1 MEEKESEYAGLAQQN
16 GSRPAFLSSLPE
28 NTLGESHEGM
38 PKTDPFDL
46 GPQNRLT
53 ISPKNLMM

>member
-1 MEEKESEYAGLAQQN
+1 MLVW
-16 GSRPAFLSSLPE
+16 LSKMVQGQPFCRVCRACLRIPWE
-28 NTLGESHEGM
+28 NHHEGR
-38 PKTDPFDL
+38 PKTDPFDS